1 MNVNTP
7 RLITSAIELGVL
19 YIIVMSNNPY
29 LDQLCAQT
37 GMTPTEAR
45 RETRLNVNPI
55 TDEVAQARGYDTAD
69 EYLEALNDFLNAN

>member
-1 MNVNTP
+1 MISMTF
-7 RLITSAIELGVL
+7 
-19 YIIVMSNNPY
+19 NPY

-55 TDEVAQARGYDTAD
+55 TDEEAQARGYDTAD
-69 EYLEALNDFLNAN
+69 EYLEALNDFLNGM